1 MLFPPPLPLAVKND
15 VGSEICFFCRL
26 LFFELRLW
34 GKFALGADADVDGG
48 VAEDPVDGAEIV
60 YKLVILIF
68 NVFTFHLCAPCRVY

>member
-26 LFFELRLW
+26 LSLFFELRLW

-48 VAEDPVDGAEIV
+48 VAEDPVDGVEKV
-60 YKLVILIF
+60 NKLF
-68 NVFTFHLCAPCRVY
+68 